1 MPPASSR
8 ASLYQLHMTKYHD
21 MLVQDIGE
29 QRFRKMPNCFG
40 ELFMPYTAR
49 DFANLFPKASK

>member
-1 MPPASSR
+1 
-8 ASLYQLHMTKYHD
+8 MTKYHD